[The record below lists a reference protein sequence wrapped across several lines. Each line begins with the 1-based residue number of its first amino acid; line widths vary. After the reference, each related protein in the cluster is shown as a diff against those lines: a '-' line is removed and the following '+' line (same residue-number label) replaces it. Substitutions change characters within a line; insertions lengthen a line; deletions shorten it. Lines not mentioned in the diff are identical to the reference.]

1 MCEPFSC
8 QCVGGGGR
16 GGTDIPRDWIKPE
29 FLTLWSPEVVVMM
42 GGPTPDAQNHNLW
55 KSGPHAE
62 VTVDLYLEPLF
73 APHIGTDILL

>member
-8 QCVGGGGR
+8 QRVGRGGR

-29 FLTLWSPEVVVMM
+29 FLTLWSPEAVVMM

-73 APHIGTDILL
+73 ASHIGTDILL

>member
-1 MCEPFSC
+1 
-8 QCVGGGGR
+8 
-16 GGTDIPRDWIKPE
+16 
-29 FLTLWSPEVVVMM
+29 MM